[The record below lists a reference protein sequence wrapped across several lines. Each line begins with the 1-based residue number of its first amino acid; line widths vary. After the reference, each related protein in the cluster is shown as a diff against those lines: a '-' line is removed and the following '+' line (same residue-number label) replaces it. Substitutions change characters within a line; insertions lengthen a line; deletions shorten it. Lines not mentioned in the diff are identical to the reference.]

1 MYWRRPP
8 ISEKEAVRP
17 EEALIPRYSSSS
29 RHPRGSMYPS
39 ETPGDGRRAE
49 NMAGRPEEATL
60 GSGRRAIEI
69 VLAASAST
77 TTPEEDGHWHH
88 VEAVETETICVAAVE
103 TQSPSCELYRRL
115 HNPICR
121 NPEEVP

>member
-1 MYWRRPP
+1 
-8 ISEKEAVRP
+8 
-17 EEALIPRYSSSS
+17 
-29 RHPRGSMYPS
+29 MYPS
-39 ETPGDGRRAE
+39 ETTGDRRRSE
-49 NMAGRPEEATL
+49 NIAGRPEEATL

-69 VLAASAST
+69 VMAASAST

-88 VEAVETETICVAAVE
+88 VEAVKSQSPSCVEAVE